1 MLLEQP
7 TLVQLELEFTA
18 LFEGGKLAKLTL
30 LPCGEQSGRSVVTSF
45 IFRGTTYMVGET
57 YEVDTDIGTIYMTDN
72 NVKVEFV
79 EEDFSEL
86 NEELLLRMAKNL
98 GCSPNQVKET
108 VMPPAAPT
116 PKKRGG
122 RRKKA
127 ETPKVETPK
136 VEEPKEEVETT
147 ESDE

>member
-1 MLLEQP
+1 LLEQP

-30 LPCGEQSGRSVVTSF
+30 LPRAKQMGNPVTSF
-45 IFRGTTYMVGET
+45 IFRGTTYMAGET
-57 YEVDTDIGTIYMTDN
+57 YEVDTDVAIMYMQDRN
-72 NVKVEFV
+72 INVEFL

-86 NEELLLRMAKNL
+86 DEELLLRMAKRL
-98 GCSPNQVKET
+98 DCSPEKVKET

>member
-1 MLLEQP
+1 
-7 TLVQLELEFTA
+7 
-18 LFEGGKLAKLTL
+18 
-30 LPCGEQSGRSVVTSF
+30 
-45 IFRGTTYMVGET
+45 MVGET

-136 VEEPKEEVETT
+136 VEKPKEEVETT